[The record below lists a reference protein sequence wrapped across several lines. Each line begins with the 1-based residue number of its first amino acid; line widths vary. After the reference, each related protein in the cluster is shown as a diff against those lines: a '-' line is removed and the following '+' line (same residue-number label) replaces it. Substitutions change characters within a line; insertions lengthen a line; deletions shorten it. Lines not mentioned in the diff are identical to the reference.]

1 MQMKINIPKKTD
13 AEIEAEMKQLLIGK
27 HRLGSKNWILQKAMT
42 AIMVK
47 EGLTPEQALVKM
59 VAQYKQNHKELISGE
74 KTIEQLKTESVNNLR
89 KVQEELK

>member
-1 MQMKINIPKKTD
+1 MRLDIPKKTD
-13 AEIEAEMKQLLIGK
+13 KQIEEEMKQLLLGR

-59 VAQYKQNHKELISGE
+59 VAQYKQNHKELVSGE

>member
-1 MQMKINIPKKTD
+1 MKLDIKTKTD

-59 VAQYKQNHKELISGE
+59 VAQYKQNHKELITGE

-89 KVQEELK
+89 KVQDELK

>member
-59 VAQYKQNHKELISGE
+59 VAQYKQNHKELVTGE
-74 KTIEQLKTESVNNLR
+74 KTLEQLKSESVNNLR

>member
-1 MQMKINIPKKTD
+1 MKLNIPKKTD

-42 AIMVK
+42 AIMIK

-59 VAQYKQNHKELISGE
+59 VAQYKQNHKELVTGE
-74 KTIEQLKTESVNNLR
+74 KTLEQLKSESVNNLR

>member
-1 MQMKINIPKKTD
+1 MKINIPKKTD

-59 VAQYKQNHKELISGE
+59 VAQYKQNHKELVTGE
-74 KTIEQLKTESVNNLR
+74 KTLEQLKSESVNNLR

>member
-1 MQMKINIPKKTD
+1 MKINIPKKTD

-59 VAQYKQNHKELISGE
+59 VAQYKQNHKELVTGE

>member
-1 MQMKINIPKKTD
+1 MKINIPKKTD

-59 VAQYKQNHKELISGE
+59 VAQYKQNHKELVSGE
-74 KTIEQLKTESVNNLR
+74 KTLEQLKSESVNNLR

>member
-1 MQMKINIPKKTD
+1 MKSFVMPKKTD
-13 AEIEAEMKQLLIGK
+13 AQIEEEMKQLLLGK

-47 EGLTPEQALVKM
+47 EGLTPEQALSKM
-59 VAQYKQNHKELISGE
+59 VAQYKQNHKELVSGE
-74 KTIEQLKTESVNNLR
+74 KTLEQLKTESVANLK

>member
-1 MQMKINIPKKTD
+1 MKSFVMPQKTD

-47 EGLTPEQALVKM
+47 EGLSPEDALIKM
-59 VAQYKQNHKELISGE
+59 VAQYKQNHKELVSGE
-74 KTIEQLKTESVNNLR
+74 KTLEQLKTESVNNLR
-89 KVQEELK
+89 KVEEELK

>member
-1 MQMKINIPKKTD
+1 MKFDIPKKTD

-59 VAQYKQNHKELISGE
+59 VAQYKQNHKDLVTGE

>member
-1 MQMKINIPKKTD
+1 MKFDIPKKTD

-42 AIMVK
+42 AIMIK

-59 VAQYKQNHKELISGE
+59 VAQYKQNHKELVTGE
-74 KTIEQLKTESVNNLR
+74 KTLEQLKSESVENMK

>member
-1 MQMKINIPKKTD
+1 MKGFVMPLKTD
-13 AEIEAEMKQLLIGK
+13 KQIEEEMKQLLLGK

-59 VAQYKQNHKELISGE
+59 VAQYKQNHKELVTGE
-74 KTIEQLKTESVNNLR
+74 KTIEQLKTESVNNL
-89 KVQEELK
+89 KQVQEELK

>member
-1 MQMKINIPKKTD
+1 MKLDIPKKTD
-13 AEIEAEMKQLLIGK
+13 KQIEEEMKQLLLGR

-59 VAQYKQNHKELISGE
+59 VAQYKQNHKELVSGE

>member
-1 MQMKINIPKKTD
+1 MKLDIKTKTD

-42 AIMVK
+42 AIMIK
-47 EGLTPEQALVKM
+47 EGLTPEQAIIKM
-59 VAQYKQNHKELISGE
+59 VAQYKQNHKELVTGE

>member
-1 MQMKINIPKKTD
+1 MKFDIPKKTD
-13 AEIEAEMKQLLIGK
+13 AEIESEMKQLLIGK

-59 VAQYKQNHKELISGE
+59 VAQYKQNHKELVSGE
-74 KTIEQLKTESVNNLR
+74 KTLEQLKSESVNNLR

>member
-1 MQMKINIPKKTD
+1 MKSFVMPKKTD

-59 VAQYKQNHKELISGE
+59 VAQYKQNHKELVTGE
-74 KTIEQLKTESVNNLR
+74 KTLEQLKTESVNNLR

>member
-59 VAQYKQNHKELISGE
+59 VAQYKQNHKELVTGE
-74 KTIEQLKTESVNNLR
+74 KTLEQLKTESVNNLR
-89 KVQEELK
+89 KVEEELK